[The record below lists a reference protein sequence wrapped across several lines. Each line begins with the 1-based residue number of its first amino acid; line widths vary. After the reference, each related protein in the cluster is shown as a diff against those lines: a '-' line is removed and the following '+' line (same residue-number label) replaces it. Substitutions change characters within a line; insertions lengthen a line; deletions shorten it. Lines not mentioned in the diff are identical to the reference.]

1 MMQEIAGWTISFE
14 TTFLTT
20 HQGNKWDQN

>member
-1 MMQEIAGWTISFE
+1 MMQEIAGWTISLE

-20 HQGNKWDQN
+20 HQGNTWVQN